1 MQISLPFI
9 KDYES
14 EEEKQIKL
22 ELVKEKVK
30 AQLKVQDIYKK
41 RQRETVK
48 NIDTEITNYS
58 AEYHSKELT
67 ERLLKYCE
75 QECKSTEARAKDEFE
90 KKVE

>member
-1 MQISLPFI
+1 MPEIPCKFLPFI

-58 AEYHSKELT
+58 AEYHSKELFI
-67 ERLLKYCE
+67 L
-75 QECKSTEARAKDEFE
+75 AR
-90 KKVE
+90 KKLIFKKKTIS